1 MYDNLPQ
8 RLKATGS
15 FCGYKL
21 EQRDGKPTKVPY
33 NMRTRSRAQANNKS
47 TFCDYATAIAQA
59 GSYDGLGMGVFDG
72 LSAIDI
78 DHCVKADGTLTP
90 LAADVVEIIDSY
102 TELSPSGKGVRILFA
117 AEGFNIE
124 QTSPGQFYIEPQK
137 PGTLRPIEELR
148 KVHSKGKPILY
159 EIF

>member
-8 RLKATGS
+8 SLKATGS

-33 NMRTRSRAQANNKS
+33 DMRTRSRAQSNNKG
-47 TFCDYATAIAQA
+47 TFCDYATAIAQV
-59 GSYDGLGMGVFDG
+59 GSYGGLGIGVFDG

-78 DHCVKADGTLTP
+78 DHCVKSDGALTP
-90 LAADVVEIIDSY
+90 LAADVVEAMDSY

-117 AEGFNIE
+117 AEGFEYDKASLNNLTFFFVYLPHSQFFTLIRL
-124 QTSPGQFYIEPQK
+124 SLFPG
-137 PGTLRPIEELR
+137 
-148 KVHSKGKPILY
+148 
-159 EIF
+159 